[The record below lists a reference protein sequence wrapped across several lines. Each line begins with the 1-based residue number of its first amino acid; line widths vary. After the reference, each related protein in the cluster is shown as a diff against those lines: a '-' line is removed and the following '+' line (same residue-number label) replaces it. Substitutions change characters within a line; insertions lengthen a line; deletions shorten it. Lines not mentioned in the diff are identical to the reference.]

1 MTTIIYVHYSKTAIR
16 LISQFYVARM
26 SIPAGVLHVFV
37 RAFNDEKQSI
47 FDVKAGNHH
56 GKDINYQI

>member
-1 MTTIIYVHYSKTAIR
+1 MYVHYSKTVIR
-16 LISQFYVARM
+16 LISQFLYVARM
-26 SIPAGVLHVFV
+26 SVPAGVLHVFV

-47 FDVKAGNHH
+47 FYVKAGNHH

>member
-1 MTTIIYVHYSKTAIR
+1 MFITVNCNEVDKSI
-16 LISQFYVARM
+16 FYVARV
-26 SIPAGVLHVFV
+26 SVPAGVLHVFV

-47 FDVKAGNHH
+47 FYVKAGNHH